1 MLLTKVILKNY
12 GVFRDEKT
20 FDFSCNQEKPII
32 LFGGTNGAGKT
43 TLFESILLCLYGI
56 SFFEKKISKKEYEKF
71 LARKIHRFLGT
82 PVSADFASIT
92 VEFQFFHQG
101 KVDLYSV
108 DRMWSNDDGQVN
120 ETLTITK
127 NGTPLDSVEESQWQ
141 SFIEELIPRGIAK
154 LFFFDG
160 EKIVKIAEEE
170 SEDVEIKSSFDTLLG
185 LDLIEQVQS
194 DLRVHNLRNL
204 SGNSKEIQ
212 VQFDNLAHEKDEANQ
227 KVELLREKL
236 ANLRTEEDSITKTI
250 DDLESRVSKLGG
262 GYATQRDK
270 LKEKK
275 AYLEMN
281 LAVIENNIRSLCAGP
296 LPFCLVPNELRQ
308 VEEQLKA
315 DQELLKKQFEKE
327 ILRKSFE
334 QIKSYILSQKFWS
347 GLKLDSAAKNK
358 IFSQISDIFDEKIN
372 VKQQDGVQG
381 ILNFSTLETST
392 LLSMIDNIKNE
403 LPKELE
409 KETIEFNKI
418 TDELKKIETALSNA
432 PRDDEIGPLISE
444 LNSYHQNLGT
454 FKAEIEHIEQRI
466 GQEQALVKMINSKIK
481 NILSE
486 KYKDQKTSVQVELA
500 EKVQQVL
507 DEYAIKLKSKKLQLL
522 EGYLIEAIQ
531 LLMHKRNF
539 IDKVS
544 INKETFEVV
553 LYKNNGDEFP
563 KDLLSKGEKQMFA
576 TAVLWAL
583 AKTSGKPLPFM
594 IDTPLARLDVEH
606 RDNLIEKFFPIAS
619 HQVIIFSTDSEI
631 DEKYYPKI
639 KPYVSRSYAMEYL
652 PNQGKTRLYDGYFW
666 NDKGE
671 RIIAIQ
677 SS

>member
-12 GVFRDEKT
+12 GVFRDEKI

-43 TLFESILLCLYGI
+43 TLFESIMLCLYGI

-101 KVDLYSV
+101 RVDLYSV
-108 DRMWSNDDGQVN
+108 NRMWSNDDGQVN
-120 ETLTITK
+120 ETLIITK
-127 NGTPLDSVEESQWQ
+127 NDKPLDSVEESQWQ
-141 SFIEELIPRGIAK
+141 SFIEELIPQGISK

-160 EKIVKIAEEE
+160 EKITKMAEEE
-170 SEDVEIKSSFDTLLG
+170 TEDIEIKSSFDTLLG

-194 DLRVHNLRNL
+194 DLRVHNLRNM
-204 SGNSKEIQ
+204 SGDSKEIQ
-212 VQFDNLAHEKDEANQ
+212 EKLDNLTQEKDEANQ
-227 KVELLREKL
+227 KAELLREKL
-236 ANLRTEEDSITKTI
+236 ATLRTETDSITKTI
-250 DDLESRVSKLGG
+250 DNLESRVSKLGG

-275 AYLEMN
+275 SYLEMN
-281 LAVIENNIRSLCAGP
+281 LAVIENNIRNLCVGP
-296 LPFCLVPNELRQ
+296 LPFCLVPSELKQ
-308 VEEQLKA
+308 VEEQLEA
-315 DQELLKKQFEKE
+315 DQEILKKQFEKE
-327 ILRKSFE
+327 ILDKNFDQVKSD
-334 QIKSYILSQKFWS
+334 ISSSKFWS
-347 GLKLDSAAKNK
+347 GLKVDSSAKNK
-358 IFSQISDIFDEKIN
+358 IISKLSDMFEEKTSS
-372 VKQQDGVQG
+372 KQYDGKQG
-381 ILNFSTLETST
+381 VLNFSTMETST
-392 LLSMIDNIKNE
+392 LLDMIEKIKNE
-403 LPKELE
+403 LPKDLE

-418 TDELKKIETALSNA
+418 TDELQKIETALSNA

-444 LNSYHQNLGT
+444 LNSYHEKMGT
-454 FKAEIEHIEQRI
+454 LKAEVEHIEQRI
-466 GQEQALVKMINSKIK
+466 GQEQALVRLINSKIK

-486 KYKDQKTSVQVELA
+486 KYKDKKTSVQIELT
-500 EKVQQVL
+500 EKVQKAL
-507 DEYAIKLKSKKLQLL
+507 EEYSVRLKAKKLQLL
-522 EGYLIEAIQ
+522 EVYLIEAIKI
-531 LLMHKRNF
+531 LMHKENF

-544 INKETFEVV
+544 INKETFEIS
-553 LYKNNGDEFP
+553 LYRKNGDEFP

-583 AKTSGKPLPFM
+583 AKTSGKPLPFI

-606 RDNLIEKFFPIAS
+606 RDNLVEKFFPVAS

-631 DEKYYPKI
+631 DERYYPKI
-639 KPYVSRSYAMEYL
+639 KPHVSRSYAMEYL
-652 PNQGKTRLYDGYFW
+652 PNQGKTRLHEGYFW

-671 RIIAIQ
+671 RIIAV
-677 SS
+677 

>member
-12 GVFRDEKT
+12 GVFRDEKI

-43 TLFESILLCLYGI
+43 TLFESIMLCLYGI

-101 KVDLYSV
+101 KVDLYFI

-120 ETLTITK
+120 EKLTISK
-127 NGTPLDSVEESQWQ
+127 NDKPLDSVEESQWQ
-141 SFIEELIPRGIAK
+141 SFIEELIPRGISK

-160 EKIVKIAEEE
+160 EKITKMAEEE
-170 SEDVEIKSSFDTLLG
+170 TEDIEIKSSFDALLG
-185 LDLIEQVQS
+185 LDLVEQVQS
-194 DLRVHNLRNL
+194 DLRVHNLRVM
-204 SGNSKEIQ
+204 SGNSKE
-212 VQFDNLAHEKDEANQ
+212 VQEKLDDLSKEKEESNQ
-227 KVELLREKL
+227 KIELLMEKL
-236 ANLRTEEDSITKTI
+236 ANLRTEADYITKTI
-250 DDLESRVSKLGG
+250 DNLEARISKLGG

-281 LAVIENNIRSLCAGP
+281 LAVIENNIRNLCAGP
-296 LPFCLVPNELRQ
+296 LPFCIIPNELKQ
-308 VEEQLKA
+308 IEEQLEA
-315 DQELLKKQFEKE
+315 DQELLKKQFERE
-327 ILRKSFE
+327 ILDKNFD
-334 QIKSYILSQKFWS
+334 QIKPDISSAKFWS
-347 GLKLDSAAKNK
+347 DFKLDSIVKTK
-358 IFSQISDIFDEKIN
+358 ITSQIFEMFEEKIN
-372 VKQQDGVQG
+372 SKQYDGGHSV
-381 ILNFSTLETST
+381 LNFSTLETSN
-392 LLSMIDNIKNE
+392 LLNMVDKIKNE

-409 KETIEFNKI
+409 KETIEFSKI
-418 TDELKKIETALSNA
+418 TDELQKIETALANA
-432 PRDDEIGPLISE
+432 PKDDEIGPLISE
-444 LNSYHQNLGT
+444 SNSYHQNLGT
-454 FKAEIEHIEQRI
+454 LKAEIDHIEQKI
-466 GQEQALVKMINSKIK
+466 GPEQSLIKMINYKIK
-481 NILSE
+481 TTLSE
-486 KYKDQKTSVQVELA
+486 KYTDKNASVQAELA
-500 EKVQQVL
+500 EKVQTVL
-507 DEYAIKLKSKKLQLL
+507 TEYANRLKIKKLQLL
-522 EGYLIEAIQ
+522 EKYLLEAIQ
-531 LLMHKRNF
+531 TLMHKADF
-539 IDKVS
+539 IDKIS
-544 INKETFEVV
+544 INKETFAIT
-553 LYKNNGDEFP
+553 LYRKDGNEIP

-631 DEKYYPKI
+631 DERYYPKI

-671 RIIAIQ
+671 RIIAI
-677 SS
+677 